1 MKIPELKTLHKS
13 TPICPNC
20 GAKFS
25 HDNTNM
31 NCRVCGLPDEVAYG
45 GKKALRKYQR
55 RILAEQGLSRA
66 DMKVAAK
73 TTGARKSR
81 SKPKHGRTHKV
92 RA

>member
-25 HDNTNM
+25 HDSRNM
-31 NCRVCGLPDEVAYG
+31 NCRVCGLPDEVAHS
-45 GKKALRKYQR
+45 GKAALRKYQR
-55 RILAEQGLSRA
+55 AILREQGLTRSE
-66 DMKVAAK
+66 MKVAAK

-81 SKPKHGRTHKV
+81 TKYKHGRTTRV